1 MKKKQTNNLN
11 RLNIDDKIEK
21 YYSEIHDIGKTI
33 ANKAG
38 VDLLMS
44 LKRDKLNHGRYPNVT
59 LFEAANRIMS
69 DLVILHGVNGLLKSD
84 FPFDNYEV
92 EYGNENN
99 NDFDIKAKN
108 HNQKLAGEAFNVAS
122 SFFQGKKRTALK
134 KLRSKA
140 EDYDYKI
147 IIFNSDAI
155 TQKYAPNDND
165 VYHIVVDILS
175 RKVEIRKNNQMYSF

>member
-1 MKKKQTNNLN
+1 MKIKNNLN
-11 RLNIDDKIEK
+11 RFNIDQEIEK
-21 YYSEIHDIGKTI
+21 YYSEIHDIGITI
-33 ANKAG
+33 ANKTG

-69 DLVILHGVNGLLKSD
+69 DLVILHGVNGLLRSD

-92 EYGNENN
+92 EFGNENN

-134 KLRSKA
+134 KLRNKA
-140 EDYDYKI
+140 EGYDYKI

-155 TQKYAPNDND
+155 TQTYTPNYND
-165 VYHIVVDILS
+165 VCQIVVNIISREVDINY
-175 RKVEIRKNNQMYSF
+175 I